1 MDINFLSPLTMMNLG
16 DNMVK
21 SYMLF
26 ESSGY
31 APLNIVVRLLMS
43 WFVFHLVVDDGHV
56 LF

>member
-1 MDINFLSPLTMMNLG
+1 MMNLG